1 MYLHIST
8 LPHQSLPLPLPHQ
21 SLPPQKQNFQ
31 KSTLHLLNPLQ
42 IIRIL
47 NRSIQFSRRGLLE
60 QFPRLESNILR
71 SRDLRFFGN
80 FSFDHEGRAVDAF
93 GAVFF
98 VQAVQEIV
106 LRCFAGGEGE
116 LGGFLVGFWLVFLGG
131 FAFFG
136 FLCVERGKG
145 ITYECGKGILVE
157 SSTGHEECG
166 CVVFFFAGGDELGH
180 GPLGDH

>member
-8 LPHQSLPLPLPHQ
+8 LPHQSPPPSPPPLPL
-21 SLPPQKQNFQ
+21 QK
-31 KSTLHLLNPLQ
+31 KTKKESTLHLLNPLQ

-47 NRSIQFSRRGLLE
+47 NRSIQLTRRGLLE
-60 QFPRLESNILR
+60 QFPRLESNIFR

-80 FSFDHEGRAVDAF
+80 FSLDYERRAVHAF

-116 LGGFLVGFWLVFLGG
+116 LFWFWLVFGWG
-131 FAFFG
+131 
-136 FLCVERGKG
+136 
-145 ITYECGKGILVE
+145 
-157 SSTGHEECG
+157 
-166 CVVFFFAGGDELGH
+166 FFFLEGQRDDLRMRERDSCRVLHWSRGMRVYSILFCRRRRVGAWPIGR
-180 GPLGDH
+180 PLTC

>member
-1 MYLHIST
+1 MITIHLVKKMKPETDSTKREKHIRQKKLYTYSYQVRYLFTHFY
-8 LPHQSLPLPLPHQ
+8 
-21 SLPPQKQNFQ
+21 PPPSIPPSPSPSPFPSKK

-47 NRSIQFSRRGLLE
+47 YRSIQLSRRGLLE

-80 FSFDHEGRAVDAF
+80 FSLDHEGRAVHAF

-116 LGGFLVGFWLVFLGG
+116 LLGFF
-131 FAFFG
+131 
-136 FLCVERGKG
+136 C
-145 ITYECGKGILVE
+145 
-157 SSTGHEECG
+157 
-166 CVVFFFAGGDELGH
+166 
-180 GPLGDH
+180 